1 MVLCACLL
9 FGQMLHVL
17 AQQVPTKT
25 DEVSA
30 QEFLS
35 RQQAEH
41 EIDDLPIHDRYL
53 VKIKPENSNSLTV
66 TPEYAAACMA
76 SVEAGIEAVLPEAK
90 SVADQQVQ
98 QVLSEVQVAGT
109 DAFDL
114 SVQPAYTVEALTEQM
129 LTVSLSEKVDANTF
143 AASLENSAEVE
154 YVQPDYRL
162 MLSDYDSTAAKTAEQ
177 PISYEVQTAPTTLP
191 TEIAV
196 PTAVPA
202 ETAQPTEAPTVTAAP
217 TDVPE
222 QTTPAQ
228 PTVLPTPT
236 PESEP
241 TVPPVPAPV
250 VAVIDSG
257 IDTGHAALA
266 DAILPGY
273 DFVNDT
279 ELAYDSSKKQD
290 YYHGTH
296 VAGIIAQ
303 NAADA
308 KILPLKVFEGG
319 HAYTSDIIR
328 AIVYAE
334 QNGAAIA
341 NMSFGSM
348 DNNQALKEA
357 MQASGMLFV
366 CAAGNNRLDLAQTP
380 IYPACFDLDN
390 IISVTSLNPDLGYSF
405 YSNYSTENV
414 DIAAVGREVNSTW
427 PEGLYGEMSGTSQA
441 AAQVSAGAAVAAGL
455 GISDVKTAVLDCSDK
470 LEHLLPKVAAGRSL
484 NIQNIVNGTI
494 SDALQ
499 QISCED
505 DFDVLG
511 YQPTPQESWEL
522 FSSTKAVQVEAGGEY
537 TLVLKEDGT
546 VWSWG
551 NNSNGQLG
559 NNSNLDSSV
568 PTRVLGLTNVVH
580 ISAGGTHALAI
591 KSDGTVWGWGN
602 NDYYQ
607 LGHDVQTDFYM
618 PVQTELT
625 DIKEIACGIAYSLYL
640 TNDGTALSSGYDGYG
655 SVGHG
660 YQYDWEWTS
669 YVLSDVKHVY
679 AHNWGSCALTED
691 GNVYEWGMTTEGD
704 RVSTPN
710 QTEAVSNVD
719 ELYYGNRAF
728 IYKTKFGV
736 YWCYGYNTSGG
747 LGAGQDYIGTPVP
760 FDAIEPGDYEK
771 VFFADESVF
780 VLKTD
785 ETVWALGYN
794 EDGLLDDTC
803 TNLSSPT
810 WIGSIRNVTQVC
822 SPSVSYYGKRHIVA
836 LTEDGEVWVWGNNE
850 HGQLG
855 DGTTTDRLQPYCL
868 DGDMTEK
875 PLMPGGFETE
885 RYTVLDCT
893 DAANIEYSEMT
904 ADTTITHDDFYS
916 AKITGTDIRCR
927 IRTLPDDLTPY
938 DNLRFWVYGDAE
950 KPMEFYLRFDSDNP
964 DTEGEDYYGNKYR
977 VDWDGWREVVIPL
990 ESLTVTRSPL
1000 GWTQISRIS
1009 IYFSGWDIANPAD
1022 GALYFGSM
1030 YLDREHYRTLLNTN
1044 EADQIEK
1051 LGLTADTSVK
1061 KDTTYS
1067 AKWQLS
1073 QPDSFVL
1080 EVPSNIS
1087 SYSELRFWVY
1097 GNTAAYGP
1105 TSFYLRFD
1113 SDNLDTDGMDY
1124 YGSKFTVDWDGWKE
1138 IVIPLAFLEES
1149 RSPLGLNKVDRL
1161 HIFGSGWDIANPD
1174 GATLQFGSIF
1184 LSNSFTKL
1192 FDCADTIEIASLNF
1206 AADTEI
1212 HKSETQSAKWSYR
1225 TPWEFYLRDIPSDLT
1240 PYEAVRFWVYGD
1252 AEKPMEFYLR
1262 FDSENPDTD
1271 GPDYYGTQVRVDWD
1285 GWREVV
1291 LPFSSLAVN
1300 RTPLGWDQIDMMS
1313 VFFSGWDM
1321 NNPTDGVLYFDNIYL
1336 DSGTPDSVTMPLPVV
1351 MRQQESAAKNVQV
1364 VAGGGFSAVLKEDG
1378 TVWMWGRNN
1387 YGQLGDGTTVDCDFP
1402 RPVPGV
1408 SDVTQIQ
1415 AAGGSMLVLKEDG
1428 TVWGWGENGNG
1439 QLGDGTTTLRTTP
1452 QKVEGLTNV
1461 KKLSSTY
1468 SHVLALKGDGTLWA
1482 WGSNGRGQL
1491 GDGTKNSATS
1501 PQIVPGLSNIVDIAA
1516 GKYTSMALTQEGT
1529 VYIWGYNY
1537 GEVSEDILLPRAMPE
1552 LGVITDI
1559 ACNGMN
1565 IAINAEGEAWHWGS
1579 MYIGYT
1585 PHRDYYY
1592 SVKIPTKIEGI
1603 DNIESATGHDLD
1615 LFLIDSNDDVWAVG
1629 SNQYGQL
1636 GDGST
1641 IDRTVFQKIA
1651 GISDVQSV
1659 SCSSGHCL
1667 ALTKDGMVWAWG
1679 NNDYNQI
1686 ERGLGEV
1693 VMTPTKLNN
1702 TINHVTGTL
1711 AAGKGH
1717 SLVIEDGMIYASGKG
1732 TDGQLGND
1740 DQYDSASVTQ
1750 VLAPASITDP
1760 FTDIKAVAAGN
1771 GFSLA
1776 LRTDSTLWAWGKDIR
1791 YLTEQRYNTI
1801 DRPIQIIQGNGWL
1814 LSGIISISAKND
1826 HWLALTKDGTVWAWG
1841 ENGDGQL
1848 GIGSTTDKFDRIVN
1862 VESAEGISNLHD
1874 VVAISAGGSHSLALK
1889 ADGTVWAWGNNEYG
1903 QLGNGQTADALLP
1916 VQITGLTDVIEI
1928 SAGESHSMARKAD
1941 GTVWTWGRND
1951 YGQLGDNTNNNSLTP
1966 VQVRGENG
1974 AGYLI
1979 GVKEIEAG
1987 IRYSMAILDDGTLMA
2002 WGDNNFYQLG
2012 DGTDESKNAPVKIR
2026 KSAEADVLSNVVEVS
2041 ANKNTTMARTADG
2054 TVWIWGTSQYGEF
2067 GDGIAEATAALP
2079 RYFGLISGDNSQP
2092 PVRRTGIE
2100 YEQSTSDYTDLTA
2113 PVIDTVQVE
2122 ILNFSK
2128 GIYRLTIADG
2138 DYTIDSRG
2146 TPFFFWSTEEGTF
2159 SEETSDYRSVVFAA
2173 DAGTAGKQV
2182 HVTVGIGDGLGQV
2195 SYWKIS
2201 LDGNNEG

>member
-1 MVLCACLL
+1 MNRKLLCMVLCACLL

-90 SVADQQVQ
+90 SIADQQVQ
-98 QVLSEVQVAGT
+98 QVLAEVQVAGT

-257 IDTGHAALA
+257 VDTGHAALA

-334 QNGAAIA
+334 QNGAVIA

-522 FSSTKAVQVEAGGEY
+522 FSSTKTVQVEAGGGY

-551 NNSNGQLG
+551 SNWRGVLG
-559 NNSNLDSSV
+559 NNTVPYSSSV
-568 PTRVLGLTNVVH
+568 PVQVLGLTDVVQ
-580 ISAGGTHALAI
+580 ISAGTRHALAI
-591 KSDGTVWGWGN
+591 KSDGTVWGWGDN
-602 NDYYQ
+602 SYSQ
-607 LGHDVQTDFYM
+607 LAYELQEEIEV
-618 PVQTELT
+618 PVQTTLT
-625 DIKEIACGIAYSLYL
+625 DIVKIESGNEFSLYL
-640 TNDGTALSSGYDGYG
+640 KNDGTVLSGGNNEHG

-660 YQYDWEWTS
+660 NSLDTVWPTDIGLINIKDIYAYDWG
-669 YVLSDVKHVY
+669 
-679 AHNWGSCALTED
+679 ACALSKD
-691 GNVYEWGMTTEGD
+691 GTVWEWGISTRNIQYYLPVQSLVISNADKIFYGRNALIYQKKDGSYWCWGD
-704 RVSTPN
+704 N
-710 QTEAVSNVD
+710 QYGCFGREENNLYDPMPFEAVSAQEID
-719 ELYYGNRAF
+719 T
-728 IYKTKFGV
+728 I
-736 YWCYGYNTSGG
+736 
-747 LGAGQDYIGTPVP
+747 
-760 FDAIEPGDYEK
+760 
-771 VFFADESVF
+771 FFADKSVYITKNDGT
-780 VLKTD
+780 L
-785 ETVWALGYN
+785 WALGYN
-794 EDGLLDDTC
+794 EDGALGDDTY
-803 TNLSSPT
+803 TNRSTPTRIEGIRYVEDLS
-810 WIGSIRNVTQVC
+810 C
-822 SPSVSYYGKRHIVA
+822 STMNYNGGKRHIVA
-836 LTEDGEVWVWGNNE
+836 LTSDGKVWTWGSNYS
-850 HGQLG
+850 GQLG
-855 DGTTTDRLQPYCL
+855 EEITTNRTLPYCL
-868 DGDMTEK
+868 TGTINDMPTI
-875 PLMPGGFETE
+875 PGGFESK
-885 RYTVLDCT
+885 RFTVLDCN
-893 DAANIEYSEMT
+893 DVSAIQSAGMV
-904 ADTTITHDDFYS
+904 ADSTITHGDSYS
-916 AKITGTDIRCR
+916 AKITGTKTRFI
-927 IRTLPDDLTPY
+927 TNVPNNLMSPG
-938 DNLRFWVYGDAE
+938 NLRFWVYGDSS
-950 KPMEFYLRFDSDNP
+950 KPMEFFLRFDSENP
-964 DTEGEDYYGNKYR
+964 DSIGPDYYGNKYL

-990 ESLTVTRSPL
+990 KSLPAARTPR
-1000 GWTQISRIS
+1000 GWAQIDQIS

-1030 YLDREHYRTLLNTN
+1030 YLDRENYRTLLNTY
-1044 EADQIEK
+1044 EAEEIEK
-1051 LGLTADTSVK
+1051 AGLIADASIK
-1061 KDTTYS
+1061 KDATYS
-1067 AKWQLS
+1067 AKWQLN

-1080 EVPSNIS
+1080 EVPRDIS
-1087 SYSELRFWVY
+1087 SYRELRFWVY

-1161 HIFGSGWDIANPD
+1161 HIFGSGWDIANPG

-1184 LSNSFTKL
+1184 LSDTYTKL
-1192 FDCADTIEIASLNF
+1192 FDCADTEEISSQNF

-1212 HKSETQSAKWSYR
+1212 HKSETQSAKWSYQ
-1225 TPWEFYLRDIPSDLT
+1225 TPWEFYLRNIPSDLT

-1336 DSGTPDSVTMPLPVV
+1336 DSGIPDTTTVTEPVV
-1351 MRQQESAAKNVQV
+1351 MPSLEKTALNVQV
-1364 VAGGGFSAVLKEDG
+1364 SAGSAFSAVLKEDG
-1378 TVWMWGRNN
+1378 TVWMWGNN
-1387 YGQLGDGTTVDCDFP
+1387 SSGQLGDGTTVSYYTP
-1402 RPVPGV
+1402 RQLTSI

-1415 AAGGSMLVLKEDG
+1415 AAGGSMFALKEDG
-1428 TVWGWGENGNG
+1428 TVWAWGDNYYG

-1452 QKVEGLTNV
+1452 QKVEGLTDVV
-1461 KKLSSTY
+1461 KISSSRT
-1468 SHVLALKGDGTLWA
+1468 HVLALK
-1482 WGSNGRGQL
+1482 
-1491 GDGTKNSATS
+1491 
-1501 PQIVPGLSNIVDIAA
+1501 
-1516 GKYTSMALTQEGT
+1516 E
-1529 VYIWGYNY
+1529 
-1537 GEVSEDILLPRAMPE
+1537 
-1552 LGVITDI
+1552 
-1559 ACNGMN
+1559 
-1565 IAINAEGEAWHWGS
+1565 
-1579 MYIGYT
+1579 
-1585 PHRDYYY
+1585 
-1592 SVKIPTKIEGI
+1592 
-1603 DNIESATGHDLD
+1603 
-1615 LFLIDSNDDVWAVG
+1615 
-1629 SNQYGQL
+1629 
-1636 GDGST
+1636 
-1641 IDRTVFQKIA
+1641 
-1651 GISDVQSV
+1651 
-1659 SCSSGHCL
+1659 
-1667 ALTKDGMVWAWG
+1667 
-1679 NNDYNQI
+1679 
-1686 ERGLGEV
+1686 
-1693 VMTPTKLNN
+1693 
-1702 TINHVTGTL
+1702 
-1711 AAGKGH
+1711 
-1717 SLVIEDGMIYASGKG
+1717 
-1732 TDGQLGND
+1732 
-1740 DQYDSASVTQ
+1740 
-1750 VLAPASITDP
+1750 
-1760 FTDIKAVAAGN
+1760 
-1771 GFSLA
+1771 
-1776 LRTDSTLWAWGKDIR
+1776 
-1791 YLTEQRYNTI
+1791 
-1801 DRPIQIIQGNGWL
+1801 
-1814 LSGIISISAKND
+1814 
-1826 HWLALTKDGTVWAWG
+1826 DGTVWAWG
-1841 ENGDGQL
+1841 ENY
-1848 GIGSTTDKFDRIVN
+1848 R
-1862 VESAEGISNLHD
+1862 
-1874 VVAISAGGSHSLALK
+1874 
-1889 ADGTVWAWGNNEYG
+1889 G
-1903 QLGNGQTADALLP
+1903 QLGNGTVVNKKIPNQVQELSNVVDIATDSATSVALTKEGVVYIWGFDMIDGEWEDTLVPRAIPELGFITKIASGGMNIAINTEGEAWHWGALEAIYNANEDYYYKVGTPTKITEVAAIDSAAGSDGNLFLVDTSGSVWAMGTNRQGQLADGTTKDRSVL
-1916 VQITGLTDVIEI
+1916 QKITGITDVRSVSVSYGHVLALKE
-1928 SAGESHSMARKAD
+1928 D
-1941 GTVWTWGRND
+1941 GTVWG
-1951 YGQLGDNTNNNSLTP
+1951 
-1966 VQVRGENG
+1966 
-1974 AGYLI
+1974 
-1979 GVKEIEAG
+1979 
-1987 IRYSMAILDDGTLMA
+1987 
-2002 WGDNNFYQLG
+2002 WGDN
-2012 DGTDESKNAPVKIR
+2012 R
-2026 KSAEADVLSNVVEVS
+2026 
-2041 ANKNTTMARTADG
+2041 
-2054 TVWIWGTSQYGEF
+2054 
-2067 GDGIAEATAALP
+2067 
-2079 RYFGLISGDNSQP
+2079 
-2092 PVRRTGIE
+2092 
-2100 YEQSTSDYTDLTA
+2100 
-2113 PVIDTVQVE
+2113 
-2122 ILNFSK
+2122 
-2128 GIYRLTIADG
+2128 
-2138 DYTIDSRG
+2138 
-2146 TPFFFWSTEEGTF
+2146 
-2159 SEETSDYRSVVFAA
+2159 
-2173 DAGTAGKQV
+2173 
-2182 HVTVGIGDGLGQV
+2182 LGQV
-2195 SYWKIS
+2195 DQNLLNVLKTPKKITGS
-2201 LDGNNEG
+2201 LNHVEGILAPEPEGEGTLLTVTEGELYNIPANVPILSEYGLYTFKMVFSKDLLELENVIPGLFDGMLDPVEIENGIELPFYPWTNTEYRLAMLQFRAKQSGNILIRDQVDLQ